1 MISPHWQVPVLQDH
15 HKVGEKWMKKKIVLL
30 TSAITN
36 KVMALR
42 GGQAFQ
48 IPKEAGRDVW
58 NTA

>member
-1 MISPHWQVPVLQDH
+1 MD
-15 HKVGEKWMKKKIVLL
+15 EKKNRLH
-30 TSAITN
+30 AITN

-48 IPKEAGRDVW
+48 IPKEAGREVW